1 MIIKREPN
9 MEDMKKNIIDA
20 GGLFYQYRACS
31 NNASTIYDI
40 ENIKHNV
47 LYAQTP
53 LNMNDP
59 FDSKI
64 GFCSE
69 KFYEE
74 CINMMLDPMG
84 IDKNIKT
91 ILFMILKYKLLGN
104 LIEFVDKLNK
114 LKQYLV
120 SSKRDKHLMRLS
132 DSQFINDNI
141 KNLYRKAPREIKDT
155 FSRETFLV
163 LGIIV
168 TSLESDIITEE
179 LLISALDLQS
189 CVDQFIEKIE
199 DIKNNIYPPLFKKFL
214 SQLTITC
221 FTSSGWNNQLMWS
234 HYANSYSGICVEYD
248 LTKMEE
254 FFGLMYPVQ
263 YTEERP
269 TISPSDLGTHTNRLS
284 ALVKG
289 IHGIIQRTTEGDIR
303 HITYMLIRICPD
315 IHFRMHFRALANVSA
330 RDFGHPFR
338 CVKKSNH
345 TADIFMLFLR
355 KAGFGHTKYDFNRQ
369 TFDQSAV
376 LHAFRKFYHMG

>member
-1 MIIKREPN
+1 
-9 MEDMKKNIIDA
+9 
-20 GGLFYQYRACS
+20 
-31 NNASTIYDI
+31 
-40 ENIKHNV
+40 
-47 LYAQTP
+47 
-53 LNMNDP
+53 
-59 FDSKI
+59 
-64 GFCSE
+64 
-69 KFYEE
+69 
-74 CINMMLDPMG
+74 MLDPMG

-141 KNLYRKAPREIKDT
+141 KNLYGKAPREIKDT

-269 TISPSDLGTHTNRLS
+269 TISPSDLGIKFNVTNG
-284 ALVKG
+284 K
-289 IHGIIQRTTEGDIR
+289 
-303 HITYMLIRICPD
+303 
-315 IHFRMHFRALANVSA
+315 
-330 RDFGHPFR
+330 
-338 CVKKSNH
+338 
-345 TADIFMLFLR
+345 
-355 KAGFGHTKYDFNRQ
+355 
-369 TFDQSAV
+369 
-376 LHAFRKFYHMG
+376 

>member
-120 SSKRDKHLMRLS
+120 SSKRYKHLMRLS

-141 KNLYRKAPREIKDT
+141 KNLYGKAPREIKDT

-269 TISPSDLGTHTNRLS
+269 TISPSDLGIKFNVTNG
-284 ALVKG
+284 K
-289 IHGIIQRTTEGDIR
+289 
-303 HITYMLIRICPD
+303 
-315 IHFRMHFRALANVSA
+315 
-330 RDFGHPFR
+330 
-338 CVKKSNH
+338 
-345 TADIFMLFLR
+345 
-355 KAGFGHTKYDFNRQ
+355 
-369 TFDQSAV
+369 
-376 LHAFRKFYHMG
+376 